1 MKRLIPSLLSLGL
14 ILIPLAASAGQV
26 LQRVE
31 QTGVIRAGARKDAI
45 PFGYVNAQGK
55 WQGYS
60 IDILE
65 LIRVEAEQK
74 LKRPVKLELVE
85 VTPETRFQKLRD
97 GAIDIECGTST
108 FTWDREKLVDF
119 TLRYFAN
126 GTQLLTRQDSGLG
139 SIPSL
144 VGKRIGIVPGTT
156 NATIIRALQPAA
168 EFLLVN
174 DRLDGF
180 RKLEAGQLDAFA
192 SDGITLEGLQRQ
204 AAQPQLWSVVP
215 EAPYVIEG
223 YACTV
228 PEDESQWRDLVNRS
242 LAQFMQGV
250 VTGDPGAIA
259 LIDRWFGPKGIAP
272 YPRDQISDYFQATLS
287 TLEWLPTLSRP
298 TGAPAGQNSSP

>member
-1 MKRLIPSLLSLGL
+1 MKRLITSLAGLGL

-45 PFGYVNAQGK
+45 PFGFVSAQGK

-65 LIRVEAEQK
+65 LIRAEAERK
-74 LKRPVKLELVE
+74 LQRPIRLELVE
-85 VTPETRFQKLRD
+85 VTPETRFQKLKD
-97 GAIDIECGTST
+97 GSLDIECGTST

-126 GTQLLTRQDSGLG
+126 GTQLLTRRDSGLG

-144 VGKRIGIVPGTT
+144 GGKRIGIVPGTT
-156 NATIIRALQPAA
+156 NAAVIKALQPAA
-168 EFLLVN
+168 DFIEVG
-174 DRLDGF
+174 DRLEGF

-192 SDGITLEGLQRQ
+192 SDGITLEGLRRQ
-204 AAQPQLWSVVP
+204 AAKPQLWSVVP
-215 EAPYVIEG
+215 DAPYVIEG
-223 YACTV
+223 YACSV

-259 LIDRWFGPKGIAP
+259 LIDRWFGPKGLAP
-272 YPRDQISDYFQATLS
+272 YPRDQISDYFQSTLS
-287 TLEWLPTLSRP
+287 TLEWLPTLPLPQVNRP
-298 TGAPAGQNSSP
+298 N